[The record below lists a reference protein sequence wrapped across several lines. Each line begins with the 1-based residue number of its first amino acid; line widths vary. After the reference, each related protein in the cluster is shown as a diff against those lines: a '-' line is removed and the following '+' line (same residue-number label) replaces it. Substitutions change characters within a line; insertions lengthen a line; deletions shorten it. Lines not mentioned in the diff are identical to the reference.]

1 MGCPRAW
8 GRLGVWRGSR
18 AKFEGGPGGLKGFDI
33 AGFLGDFEVADG
45 FGPLN
50 GGGFGE
56 GAGVKAGLQGFVDAG
71 AAAHGLIFS
80 LGVEE
85 FGDEFEIHGVV
96 VAEGGENGPLVG
108 AEGGGVGAGAGIVE
122 FLAGDVV
129 TNHCRYSLGK

>member
-8 GRLGVWRGSR
+8 GRVGVWRGSR

-33 AGFLGDFEVADG
+33 AGFFGDFEVADG

-71 AAAHGLIFS
+71 AAAHGLPQKTLQVRSVSRS
-80 LGVEE
+80 LATSSRYMGSSVQRVARMAHSS
-85 FGDEFEIHGVV
+85 GPRVV
-96 VAEGGENGPLVG
+96 VSA
-108 AEGGGVGAGAGIVE
+108 
-122 FLAGDVV
+122 
-129 TNHCRYSLGK
+129 LGRGSWNFWPVIL